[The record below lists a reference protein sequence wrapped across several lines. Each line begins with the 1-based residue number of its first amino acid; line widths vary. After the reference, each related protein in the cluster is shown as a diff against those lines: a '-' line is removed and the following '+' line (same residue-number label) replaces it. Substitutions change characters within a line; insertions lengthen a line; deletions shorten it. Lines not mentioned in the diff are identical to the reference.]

1 MTAVDLAPTER
12 PDASEPLLRIT
23 DLVVEFR
30 TGSGPLRAVDGVS
43 LEVARGQRVGIVGE
57 SGSGKSVLSRTAMG
71 LLGRKDATI
80 SGEISFR
87 GRSLLDMSDKERRA
101 LWGREIAMVFQDPLS
116 SLHPITPIGDQIVE
130 TLRRDPAMD
139 KARARKRAIE
149 LLDMVGIPQAER
161 RVRSRAH
168 ELSGGMRQRVMIAI
182 AVANNPSLL
191 FADEPTTALD
201 VTVQARILELFDE
214 LCRELS
220 IGLVMV
226 SHDLGVVARHTDS
239 VSVMY
244 AGRISERGRVGDVLR
259 APQMRYTSALLA
271 AIPRIEAGRRAL
283 PRPIGGLPPD
293 LVHPPAGCR
302 FAPRCAHAVASC
314 ADQVPPFSPGRVDG
328 HEFACWNPT
337 DPTLAPEVER

>member
-1 MTAVDLAPTER
+1 M
-12 PDASEPLLRIT
+12 SEPLLQVR

-30 TGSGPLRAVDGVS
+30 TANGPLRAVDGVS
-43 LEVARGQRVGIVGE
+43 LDVARGERVGIVGE

-71 LLGRKDATI
+71 LLGRKDARI
-80 SGEISFR
+80 SGEITFR
-87 GRSLLDMSDKERRA
+87 GQDLLAMSDKQRRD

-116 SLHPITPIGDQIVE
+116 SLHPITPVGQQIVE

-139 KARARKRAIE
+139 KTKARARAIE

-161 RVRSRAH
+161 RFRSRAH

-182 AVANNPSLL
+182 AVANSPSLL

-226 SHDLGVVARHTDS
+226 SHDLGVVARHTDA

-244 AGRISERGRVGDVLR
+244 AGRISEQGTVDDVLR
-259 APQMRYTSALLA
+259 SPRMRYTSALLA
-271 AIPRIEAGRRAL
+271 AIPRIDHGRRAL
-283 PRPIGGLPPD
+283 PQPIGGLPPD
-293 LVHPPAGCR
+293 LVNPPAGCR
-302 FAPRCAHAVASC
+302 FAPRCAHAVAAC
-314 ADQVPPFSPGRVDG
+314 ADQVPPLEPAADVPG
-328 HEFACWNPT
+328 HAFACWNPT
-337 DPTLAPEVER
+337 PTEVAR

>member
-1 MTAVDLAPTER
+1 MTAE
-12 PDASEPLLRIT
+12 SPLLRIT
-23 DLVVEFR
+23 DLVVEFP
-30 TGSGPLRAVDGVS
+30 TAGGPLRAVDGVS
-43 LEVARGQRVGIVGE
+43 LEVAQGQRVGIVGE

-71 LLGRKDATI
+71 LLGRKDARI
-80 SGEISFR
+80 SGEITFQ
-87 GRSLLDMSDKERRA
+87 GRSLLDMGDRQRRD

-116 SLHPITPIGDQIVE
+116 SLHPITPVGDQIVE

-139 KARARKRAIE
+139 KRAARARAVE

-161 RVRSRAH
+161 RLRARAH

-182 AVANNPSLL
+182 AVANRPSLL

-226 SHDLGVVARHTDS
+226 SHDLGVVAQHTDS
-239 VSVMY
+239 VAVMY
-244 AGRISERGRVGDVLR
+244 AGRIVERGPVDDVLR
-259 APQMRYTSALLA
+259 APRMRYTNALLA
-271 AIPRIEAGRRAL
+271 AIPRMGEGRREL

-293 LVHPPAGCR
+293 LIHPPAGCR
-302 FAPRCAHAVASC
+302 FAPRCAHAVEAC
-314 ADQVPPFSPGRVDG
+314 ADQVPAFRPVPEAPS
-328 HEFACWNPT
+328 HEYACWNPASRPVRT
-337 DPTLAPEVER
+337 EEAR

>member
-1 MTAVDLAPTER
+1 MSAA
-12 PDASEPLLRIT
+12 EPLLQVR

-30 TGSGPLRAVDGVS
+30 TANGPLRAVDGVS
-43 LEVARGQRVGIVGE
+43 LDVARGERVGIVGE

-71 LLGRKDATI
+71 LLGRKDARI
-80 SGEISFR
+80 SGEITFR
-87 GRSLLDMSDKERRA
+87 GRDLLAMSDKERRE

-116 SLHPITPIGDQIVE
+116 SLHPITPVGQQIVE

-139 KARARKRAIE
+139 KAKARARAIE

-161 RVRSRAH
+161 RFKSRAH

-182 AVANNPSLL
+182 AVANSPSLL

-201 VTVQARILELFDE
+201 VTVQARILELFDD

-226 SHDLGVVARHTDS
+226 SHDLGVVARHTDA

-244 AGRISERGRVGDVLR
+244 AGRISEQGKVDDVLR
-259 APQMRYTSALLA
+259 SPRMRYTSALLA
-271 AIPRIEAGRRAL
+271 AIPRIDHGHRAL
-283 PRPIGGLPPD
+283 PKPIGGLPPD
-293 LVHPPAGCR
+293 LVNPPAGCR
-302 FAPRCAHAVASC
+302 FAPRCVHAVAAC
-314 ADQVPPFSPGRVDG
+314 ADQVPALEASGAVPD
-328 HEFACWNPT
+328 HAFACWNPT
-337 DPTLAPEVER
+337 TEVAR

>member
-1 MTAVDLAPTER
+1 MSAD
-12 PDASEPLLRIT
+12 EPLLRVR

-30 TGSGPLRAVDGVS
+30 TAAGPLRAVDGVS
-43 LEVARGQRVGIVGE
+43 LDVARGERLGIVGE

-71 LLGRKDATI
+71 LLGRKDARIT
-80 SGEISFR
+80 GEITFR
-87 GRSLLDMSDKERRA
+87 GRDLLALGERERRE

-116 SLHPITPIGDQIVE
+116 SLHPITPVGEQIVE

-139 KARARKRAIE
+139 KARARARAVE

-161 RVRSRAH
+161 RFRSRPH

-182 AVANNPSLL
+182 AVANSPSLL

-201 VTVQARILELFDE
+201 VTVQARILELFDQ

-226 SHDLGVVARHTDS
+226 SHDLGVVAHHTDS
-239 VSVMY
+239 VAVMY
-244 AGRISERGRVGDVLR
+244 AGRIAEQGRVDDVLR
-259 APQMRYTSALLA
+259 TPRMRYTSALLA
-271 AIPRIEAGRRAL
+271 AIPRIEHGRRAL

-293 LVHPPAGCR
+293 LVDPPPGCR
-302 FAPRCAHAVASC
+302 FAPRCPAAVAAC
-314 ADQVPPFSPGRVDG
+314 ADQVPALEPAAGVPDHR
-328 HEFACWNPT
+328 FACWNPT
-337 DPTLAPEVER
+337 EQTQGTEVAR